1 MKGGNFF
8 IVAVLSLT
16 ATCVSPL
23 KVPLTT
29 RRLANRPVPS
39 LWPLGM
45 ALSSSKTSAKV
56 ALLNLLGDKNVYQN
70 RKSLSTDDCAK
81 VDEAILKLDA
91 EMSIKIPT
99 SNRSLNGVWDLRYI
113 QGFWLAGPLKML
125 NDQIGIQIEQ
135 PRADFRT
142 RIGLFGIRV
151 PVIEMKAT
159 LETKNATSFLQ
170 QYSTGLLKGNTRE
183 LCITYLDEDVLIMR
197 NDENA
202 YEIFPNS
209 IVSNC

>member
-1 MKGGNFF
+1 
-8 IVAVLSLT
+8 
-16 ATCVSPL
+16 
-23 KVPLTT
+23 
-29 RRLANRPVPS
+29 
-39 LWPLGM
+39 M

-56 ALLNLLGDKNVYQN
+56 ALLNLLRDKNVYQN

-113 QGFWLAGPLKML
+113 QAFWLAGPLKML

-135 PRADFRT
+135 PRADIRT
-142 RIGLFGIRV
+142 RIGLFGIRG

-159 LETKNATSFLQ
+159 LDANARVPCDSVAWYPVESSCSAFTCRGSLGFHNLNNTDRKASFAVAWRVGMQ
-170 QYSTGLLKGNTRE
+170 I
-183 LCITYLDEDVLIMR
+183 CIFEM
-197 NDENA
+197 
-202 YEIFPNS
+202 
-209 IVSNC
+209 